1 MSKGIITLT
10 EQQFDNIVTIIAKK
24 DRLHAV
30 KIVHDVL
37 EYSLLDAKCY
47 VDLLLGI

>member
-24 DRLHAV
+24 DRLYAIR
-30 KIVHDVL
+30 IVHDVL
-37 EYSLLDAKCY
+37 EYRLLDAKCY
-47 VDLLLGI
+47 IDLLHNK